1 MYRPG
6 VHGWTKVRRL
16 NSTAALIGA
25 VTGSLRRPEVLPL
38 GRYDTTGCLRLAGKT
53 ASLKSRSA
61 RDLAAAGPGHS
72 PNGPIML
79 IWDDLKVHKDAGLE
93 EFTETRDWL
102 TIYYLPALRA
112 RPQPRRGHLVTPTAR
127 MALQRRLQ
135 QPGTPRPGKRPWAR
149 AATPGMPRGLGSQTV
164 HSSCFQPCAQPGSTG
179 GYRQH
184 LLEHAATLGI
194 DLRIVRRDPTTR
206 VLTVLPRLTTSCT
219 IRTVAPSMQVNG
231 PSVATVQA
239 PDLR

>member
-1 MYRPG
+1 
-6 VHGWTKVRRL
+6 
-16 NSTAALIGA
+16 
-25 VTGSLRRPEVLPL
+25 
-38 GRYDTTGCLRLAGKT
+38 
-53 ASLKSRSA
+53 
-61 RDLAAAGPGHS
+61 
-72 PNGPIML
+72 
-79 IWDDLKVHKDAGLE
+79 
-93 EFTETRDWL
+93 
-102 TIYYLPALRA
+102 
-112 RPQPRRGHLVTPTAR
+112 
-127 MALQRRLQ
+127 
-135 QPGTPRPGKRPWAR
+135 
-149 AATPGMPRGLGSQTV
+149 MPRGLGSQTV

-219 IRTVAPSMQVNG
+219 IRTVAPSMQGNG

>member
-6 VHGWTKVRRL
+6 VHGWTEVRRL

-25 VTGSLRRPEVLPL
+25 VTGSLRRPPVLPL

-53 ASLKSRSA
+53 APLKPRSA
-61 RDLAAAGPGHS
+61 RDPAAAGPGHS

-149 AATPGMPRGLGSQTV
+149 AATPGMPRGLGMRR
-164 HSSCFQPCAQPGSTG
+164 STHHAPSHAHNLG
-179 GYRQH
+179 RR
-184 LLEHAATLGI
+184 AATASI
-194 DLRIVRRDPTTR
+194 SWSTPPPSASTCASSAATPPPEA
-206 VLTVLPRLTTSCT
+206 LPCCP
-219 IRTVAPSMQVNG
+219 A
-231 PSVATVQA
+231 
-239 PDLR
+239 